1 MRFSHKLHIRSAPF
15 QLCLALSARSSLPS
29 LSCACRCR
37 AVGLAFRK
45 GTQHTSTLSLL
56 MRSLFNSS
64 AVSHKTGAWDATFGH
79 HPLSHCCEVA
89 SLDGY
94 LGSTPSC
101 LQHTLSE
108 TTCHMMT
115 SPPTHHAIWSATFFC
130 LVVDRCR
137 HCSCFIVLS
146 GLITCWSNVTKIHQ
160 LRQTNAS
167 FDFVAR

>member
-64 AVSHKTGAWDATFGH
+64 AVSHKTGVWDATFGH

-89 SLDGY
+89 SLGKHSIM
-94 LGSTPSC
+94 STT
-101 LQHTLSE
+101 HFERNNLSYDDK
-108 TTCHMMT
+108 
-115 SPPTHHAIWSATFFC
+115 PTHPPCNLERNLFLLGGGSLQTLQLLHSALRSHHLLEQCHQNPSAAPNQC
-130 LVVDRCR
+130 L
-137 HCSCFIVLS
+137 L
-146 GLITCWSNVTKIHQ
+146 
-160 LRQTNAS
+160 
-167 FDFVAR
+167 

>member
-108 TTCHMMT
+108 TTCHVMT
-115 SPPTHHAIWSATFFC
+115 SPPTHHAIWSATFFLLGGGSLQTLQLLHSALRSHHLLERCHQNPSAAPNHC
-130 LVVDRCR
+130 L
-137 HCSCFIVLS
+137 L
-146 GLITCWSNVTKIHQ
+146 
-160 LRQTNAS
+160 
-167 FDFVAR
+167 